1 MNRRNINESIITSNN
16 KEINITIKKQ
26 PQKEIKPKE
35 NDTIKSLFDTSEDS
49 EESKQEKD
57 SRKRK
62 YPLINPNQPSLKSN
76 L

>member
-1 MNRRNINESIITSNN
+1 MITSNN

-49 EESKQEKD
+49 EESKQEKIQE
-57 SRKRK
+57 RENI
-62 YPLINPNQPSLKSN
+62 L
-76 L
+76 